1 MRLVVDT
8 NILVAEL
15 LRARGR
21 ALIQSPLLNLHL
33 AEKMKNETIYELEK
47 RLKILINKNK
57 ITETI
62 AKQQL
67 ENSLELIEAK
77 IFTFPLSFYE
87 SWESEARKRIPR
99 DPNDWETIALS
110 LALSCDIWTED
121 RDFFGCGC
129 AIWTTE
135 TLLLKLNIN

>member
-21 ALIQSPLLNLHL
+21 ILVQSPLLNLHL
-33 AEKMKNETIYELEK
+33 AEKMKNETVYELEK

-57 ITETI
+57 ITEKI

-87 SWESEARKRIPR
+87 SWE
-99 DPNDWETIALS
+99 
-110 LALSCDIWTED
+110 
-121 RDFFGCGC
+121 
-129 AIWTTE
+129 
-135 TLLLKLNIN
+135 

>member
-15 LRARGR
+15 LRERGR
-21 ALIQSPLLNLHL
+21 VLIQCRNLDL
-33 AEKMKNETIYELEK
+33 YIAEKMKNETLYELKK
-47 RLKILINKNK
+47 RLKILTAKINL
-57 ITETI
+57 TEEI

-67 ENSLELIEAK
+67 EFAIELIETK
-77 IFTFPLSFYE
+77 IFTFPLSFYQ
-87 SWESEARKRIPR
+87 SWELEARKRIPR
-99 DPNDWETIALS
+99 DPNDWEAIALS

-121 RDFFGCGC
+121 KDFFGCGC

-135 TLLLKLNIN
+135 TLLLQLNS

>member
-15 LRARGR
+15 LRERGR
-21 ALIQSPLLNLHL
+21 VLIQSRKLDLYI
-33 AEKMKNETIYELEK
+33 AEKMKNETLYELEK
-47 RLKILINKNK
+47 RLKILTAKINL
-57 ITETI
+57 TEEI

-67 ENSLELIEAK
+67 EFAIELIETR
-77 IFTFPLSFYE
+77 IVTFPLSFYQ
-87 SWESEARKRIPR
+87 SWELEARKRIPR
-99 DPNDWETIALS
+99 DPHDWEAIALS

-135 TLLLKLNIN
+135 TLLLQLNI